1 MKKGLS
7 ILIAVLLLGLSA
19 CGSSSD
25 ARLHRN
31 ELLAIDDSIC
41 TWAEAQMYILSQHTI
56 YSQAYGEGIWAVKL
70 AEGSFEKYVKD
81 ALLDYLKLL
90 FLADLAARKQAVQLS
105 EAEKSAVRQ
114 AASGFMRALGEDAAT
129 RTGMTEEIAEEAYTR
144 YAMAQIFYRQTVT
157 DIPWEISDEEARVIS
172 VEIVEIDPRQGY
184 TVVKEIVDL
193 LQQGKTAAEALRGR
207 EGVSSRRENIH
218 RGTYS
223 EDLEAIAFS
232 LKNDQW
238 SPVISEE
245 TKYCLVH
252 CLSSFVEDDTA
263 IYKAQL
269 ERSVREA
276 GLDKALRTF
285 AESAELLYNPD
296 LWNSWSMSAYQS
308 YPPVNFFDYSAA
320 LEK

>member
-1 MKKGLS
+1 MKKILS
-7 ILIAVLLLGLSA
+7 ILIAILLLGLSA
-19 CGSSSD
+19 CGSSTD

-90 FLADLAARKQAVQLS
+90 FLADLAAKKQAVQLS
-105 EAEKSAVRQ
+105 EAEKNAVRQ
-114 AASGFMRALGEDAAT
+114 AAASFMQALGEEAAV
-129 RTGMTEEIAEEAYTR
+129 RTGITEEIAEAAYTR

-172 VEIVEIDPRQGY
+172 LEIVEIDPRQGY
-184 TVVKEIVDL
+184 GVVKEISEL
-193 LQQGKTAAEALRGR
+193 LQEGKTVSEALRGR

-223 EDLEAIAFS
+223 EGLEAIAFS
-232 LKNDQW
+232 LKTDQW
-238 SPVISEE
+238 SPVITED
-245 TKYCLVH
+245 TTYYMLH

-263 IYKAQL
+263 IYKAQM
-269 ERSVREA
+269 ERAAREA

-285 AESAELLYNPD
+285 AASAELLYNPD
-296 LWNSWSMSAYQS
+296 LWNSWSMSSYQT
-308 YPPVNFFDYSAA
+308 YPAVSFFDYSAA